1 MPKSK
6 MPKRYLIVIEESI
19 KIVFIVVNLFSLT
32 TLGTQSFSFWRFMYC
47 GYRKFSCVI
56 FL

>member
-19 KIVFIVVNLFSLT
+19 KIVFFVVNLFSLT